1 MIKLLEM
8 FGIHKNIVRST
19 EKGGDDPL
27 WVRERRV
34 RECVMMK
41 VYGTSSAASQMW
53 QMPGWNS
60 GLALVLD
67 KGPAKSQCHK
77 GHSRGPC
84 PTASSMMFQLLSV
97 LQ

>member
-8 FGIHKNIVRST
+8 FGIHKNIARST

-34 RECVMMK
+34 RVCKDESTKRLVQHHRCGRCLV
-41 VYGTSSAASQMW
+41 GTVAS
-53 QMPGWNS
+53 
-60 GLALVLD
+60 LVLD

-84 PTASSMMFQLLSV
+84 PTASPMMFQLLSV

>member
-27 WVRERRV
+27 WVRQRRV

-41 VYGTSSAASQMW
+41 KYETSSAASQMW

-60 GLALVLD
+60 GLV
-67 KGPAKSQCHK
+67 S
-77 GHSRGPC
+77 SR
-84 PTASSMMFQLLSV
+84 
-97 LQ
+97 

>member
-41 VYGTSSAASQMW
+41 VR
-53 QMPGWNS
+53 N
-60 GLALVLD
+60 V
-67 KGPAKSQCHK
+67 
-77 GHSRGPC
+77 
-84 PTASSMMFQLLSV
+84 
-97 LQ
+97 